1 MNEKINKL
9 EKFIKHSNEEI
20 KKKKKKDKEIQNLL
34 QIQEDLNRGN
44 NILERHVRKTGQA
57 VYKQKTYLWKE
68 HVRLLTKIEQR
79 TDQGQLLQKFQISKA
94 NKKYKLKDTRVFIN
108 KDFSRAT
115 LDISKELW
123 EKRCTKNEDFLCWM

>member
-57 VYKQKTYLWKE
+57 VYK
-68 HVRLLTKIEQR
+68 
-79 TDQGQLLQKFQISKA
+79 
-94 NKKYKLKDTRVFIN
+94 
-108 KDFSRAT
+108 
-115 LDISKELW
+115 
-123 EKRCTKNEDFLCWM
+123 